1 MLDLTLLTKE
11 QILGDNSLEV
21 LKKYGTTCGITDFAI
36 LLGGFVSSDYHT
48 SEENRLKN
56 RTCSWWSK
64 TPGEYDEIYVVNR
77 NGAFD
82 SVMFTSR
89 LNSIR
94 PAVKYSSISNGQT
107 QENNGI
113 KEVIYGEYPQWVVDQ
128 DNAKILE
135 KMYNKGK
142 LKTTG
147 KNYTTDSVKY
157 SDYSEDFKAHSYI
170 EYEYNGEKF
179 IRFTG
184 NLNCDGKTLSDRRMA
199 KKDEVYWVKVE
210 PLVWLVDEIEDVA
223 FTKYAIV
230 AGVKFRDR
238 DNEEKTVEFENS
250 HLKRFLDKYLSK
262 DILTLKEKQNKIS
275 STTDDIDSL
284 FEEAITRMNEINEV
298 GKQKSKI
305 LM

>member
-21 LKKYGTTCGITDFAI
+21 LKKYDTTCGITDFAI
-36 LLGGFVSSDYHT
+36 LLGGFVSPDYHT
-48 SEENRLKN
+48 REGNSLKN

-64 TPGEYDEIYVVNR
+64 TPDEYGEIYAVTR
-77 NGAFD
+77 NGQFD
-82 SVMFTSR
+82 TAISTSR
-89 LNSIR
+89 LESIR
-94 PAVKYSSISNGQT
+94 PTVKYSSISNGQT

-128 DNAKILE
+128 DNSIILE
-135 KMYNKGK
+135 KMYNNGK

-147 KNYTTDSVKY
+147 KSYTTDSVNY
-157 SDYSEDFKAHSYI
+157 LDRSENFKARSYI

-184 NLNCDGKTLSDRRMA
+184 NSNCDGKTLSDRRIA

-238 DNEEKTVEFENS
+238 DNEEKTVEFESSN
-250 HLKRFLDKYLSK
+250 LKWFLDKYLSK
-262 DILTLKEKQNKIS
+262 DILTLKEKNQIS

-284 FEEAITRMNEINEV
+284 FEEAITRMNEINEL